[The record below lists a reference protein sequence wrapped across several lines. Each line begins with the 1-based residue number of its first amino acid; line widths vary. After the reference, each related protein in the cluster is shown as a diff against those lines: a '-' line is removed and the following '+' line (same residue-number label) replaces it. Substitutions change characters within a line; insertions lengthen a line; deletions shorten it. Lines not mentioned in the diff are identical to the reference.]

1 MTGDGPQPGWRS
13 YRFLVSFLIGIAGL
27 FDSVRSRMV
36 IVIMG
41 SVLPVAALGSVVIW
55 QDYIRLNEAGI
66 QRGKLAFSELEK
78 YLDGETFRTV
88 AMLQQIGQ
96 AADDSS
102 LRNLLLLAQAASKGR
117 YCLLAVI
124 DGKGG
129 LQDVL
134 TGSDS
139 ADGNCLDI
147 ARSMTPAKQS
157 ARLWVYGGH
166 PYLKIVQELPAA
178 DSDDEKRFLVAIQPI
193 GWEPGLSDEASSS
206 HDGMEKAS
214 SKSLSAWFV
223 MDDKSLV
230 SVCPQCA
237 WMAPVDMTVSQ
248 AAIEARHRAEQ
259 RRIVERRA
267 SRSYV
272 YGPVGQADFALIEVR
287 RLPEEKRALFLLFGW
302 IAMVAVL
309 LLTGLVGIMVAG
321 QKLVIEPLNQL
332 TRDVESWLKKGKFE
346 SVADSSCMPREFR
359 KLSGAF
365 GTATW
370 RLAHRE
376 AELEAALEHQKR
388 LVAEIHHRVK
398 NNLQIVGSLL
408 SLQANRVSDSD
419 TRAALLVA
427 RNRVRILSMLQRH
440 LYVGDEL
447 ADLRMAEFLPI
458 LIQQI
463 QQATPDDVRSRVTIE
478 EEAGNVVL
486 PPDLATPVVL
496 IISEALQNALHY
508 GFPTGRTGTVRVSL
522 ARKENILTLM
532 VEDDSESTAAL
543 QAGLDEGGL
552 GLQLVRGFARQ
563 IGGTLRIEEQDGLRV
578 IVTCP
583 VKQAR
588 REDGGK
594 EPPIPGMRR

>member
-1 MTGDGPQPGWRS
+1 MTGDDHQRGWRS
-13 YRFLVSFLIGIAGL
+13 CRFLVSFLIGIAGL
-27 FDSVRSRMV
+27 FDSVRSRMA

-41 SVLPVAALGSVVIW
+41 SVLPVAALGSIVIW

-66 QRGKLAFSELEK
+66 QRGKLAFTELDN
-78 YLDGETFRTV
+78 YLDSETFRTV
-88 AMLQQIGQ
+88 SMLQQIGET
-96 AADDSS
+96 ADDSS

-117 YCLLAVI
+117 YCLLAVV
-124 DGKGG
+124 DRTGG
-129 LQDVL
+129 LQDAL
-134 TGSDS
+134 TGSDA
-139 ADGNCLDI
+139 ADSNCLDI
-147 ARSMTPAKQS
+147 AHSLAPTKES
-157 ARLWVYGGH
+157 AQLMVYRGR
-166 PYLKIVQELPAA
+166 PYLRVIQELPAVDA
-178 DSDDEKRFLVAIQPI
+178 DEEMRFLVAIQPV
-193 GWEPGLSDEASSS
+193 GWQPGLSDDASSS
-206 HDGMEKAS
+206 HETIEKTS

-237 WMAPVDMTVSQ
+237 WTAPVDVAVSR
-248 AAIEARHRAEQ
+248 AAIEARHRGEHQ
-259 RRIVERRA
+259 RIVERRDN
-267 SRSYV
+267 RSYI
-272 YGPVGQADFALIEVR
+272 YGPVGQADFALIEVQ

-309 LLTGLVGIMVAG
+309 LIAGLAGIMIAG
-321 QKLVIEPLNQL
+321 RRLVVEPLNQL
-332 TRDVESWLKKGKFE
+332 TRDVESWLRKGKFE
-346 SVADSSCMPREFR
+346 SVADTSGMPREFR

-408 SLQANRVSDSD
+408 SLQANRVSDND
-419 TRAALLVA
+419 TRTALLVA

-447 ADLRMAEFLPI
+447 ADLRMAEFLPV

-478 EEAGNVVL
+478 EDAGDVVL
-486 PPDLATPVVL
+486 PPDLATSVVL
-496 IISEALQNALHY
+496 IIAEALQNALHY
-508 GFPTGRTGTVRVSL
+508 GFSAGRTGIVRVSL
-522 ARKENILTLM
+522 ARKMDSLTLM

-563 IGGTLRIEEQDGLRV
+563 IGGTLRIEEEGGVRV

-588 REDGGK
+588 RDDGEKGS
-594 EPPIPGMRR
+594 PIPGMRR